1 MKDYIKITL
10 YKYGGVI
17 MSEKVLI
24 VEDEVKKSEIEFTL
38 QFAKRYQDLALRIGL
53 MENTFGVGAD
63 YFFDRD
69 RGRVKFY
76 VWDFGADEANAD
88 DAHARVGIDYNVFKY
103 IFVNITNK
111 SIMKQVEAIIRKSKF
126 DDVKNALHQI
136 EVNFFSYWDVTGVG
150 NEKQGHVYRGI
161 SYSTSDIQRRYLSIV
176 ISDEFL
182 ERTVE
187 AILES
192 AYTGNV
198 GDGKIFVSEIVE
210 AYRIRTKENGHSGIN

>member
-1 MKDYIKITL
+1 
-10 YKYGGVI
+10 
-17 MSEKVLI
+17 
-24 VEDEVKKSEIEFTL
+24 
-38 QFAKRYQDLALRIGL
+38 
-53 MENTFGVGAD
+53 
-63 YFFDRD
+63 
-69 RGRVKFY
+69 
-76 VWDFGADEANAD
+76 
-88 DAHARVGIDYNVFKY
+88 
-103 IFVNITNK
+103 
-111 SIMKQVEAIIRKSKF
+111 MKQIEAIIRKSKF

-182 ERTVE
+182 ERTIE

-198 GDGKIFVSEIVE
+198 GDGKVFVSEVIE